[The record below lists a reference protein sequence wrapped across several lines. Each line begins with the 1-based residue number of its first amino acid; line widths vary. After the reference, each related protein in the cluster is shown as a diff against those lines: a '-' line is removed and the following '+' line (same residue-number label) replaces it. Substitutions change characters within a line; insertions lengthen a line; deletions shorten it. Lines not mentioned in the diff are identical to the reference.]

1 MKQINQINSLFDK
14 LIKFVDDFKSTTK
27 MIRYR
32 FMNQNELQQ
41 IYVSNIK
48 RLRLTQNLSQ
58 AELAERV
65 GISVT
70 FMCSIETGKK
80 WGSFQTL
87 ADIATALGVEPYE
100 LLLPPNIGVG
110 YDDTRTRD
118 LMKRLRQNLNDT
130 VTTIED
136 YLKK

>member
-1 MKQINQINSLFDK
+1 
-14 LIKFVDDFKSTTK
+14 
-27 MIRYR
+27 
-32 FMNQNELQQ
+32 MNQNELQQ

-48 RLRLTQNLSQ
+48 RLRLAQNLSQ

-87 ADIATALGVEPYE
+87 ADIATALNVEPYE
-100 LLLPPNIGVG
+100 LLLPQSVNIGF
-110 YDDTRTRD
+110 DDKRTRD

>member
-1 MKQINQINSLFDK
+1 
-14 LIKFVDDFKSTTK
+14 
-27 MIRYR
+27 
-32 FMNQNELQQ
+32 MNHIELQQ
-41 IYVSNIK
+41 IYISNIR
-48 RLRLTQNLSQ
+48 RLRLAQHLSQ
-58 AELAERV
+58 AELAEKI
-65 GISVT
+65 GISDS
-70 FMCSIETGKK
+70 FMSLIETGKK

-118 LMKRLRQNLNDT
+118 LMKRLRQNLSDT

-136 YLKK
+136 FLRK

>member
-1 MKQINQINSLFDK
+1 MNDK
-14 LIKFVDDFKSTTK
+14 
-27 MIRYR
+27 
-32 FMNQNELQQ
+32 ELQQ
-41 IYVSNIK
+41 TYISNIK

-87 ADIATALGVEPYE
+87 ADIATALNVEPYE
-100 LLLPPNIGVG
+100 LLMPSNIGVG
-110 YDDTRTRD
+110 YDDTRTRE

>member
-1 MKQINQINSLFDK
+1 
-14 LIKFVDDFKSTTK
+14 
-27 MIRYR
+27 
-32 FMNQNELQQ
+32 MNHIELQQ
-41 IYVSNIK
+41 IYISNIR
-48 RLRLTQNLSQ
+48 RLRLTQHLSQ
-58 AELAERV
+58 AELAEKI
-65 GISVT
+65 GISDS
-70 FMCSIETGKK
+70 FMSLIETGKK

-87 ADIATALGVEPYE
+87 ADIATALNVEPYE

-118 LMKRLRQNLNDT
+118 LMKRLRQNLSDT

>member
-1 MKQINQINSLFDK
+1 MKQTNQINSLFDK
-14 LIKFVDDFKSTTK
+14 LIKFIDDFKSTTK

-48 RLRLTQNLSQ
+48 RLRLAQNLSQ

-70 FMCSIETGKK
+70 FM
-80 WGSFQTL
+80 
-87 ADIATALGVEPYE
+87 
-100 LLLPPNIGVG
+100 
-110 YDDTRTRD
+110 
-118 LMKRLRQNLNDT
+118 
-130 VTTIED
+130 
-136 YLKK
+136 